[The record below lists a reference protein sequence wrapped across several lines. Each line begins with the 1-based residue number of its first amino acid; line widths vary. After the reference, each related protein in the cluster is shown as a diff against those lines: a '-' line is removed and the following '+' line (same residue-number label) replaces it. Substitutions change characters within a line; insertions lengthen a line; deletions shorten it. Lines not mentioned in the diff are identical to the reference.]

1 MIEFEKTISQFEH
14 RTKYLNLTDGLG
26 NTYGREFD
34 FDHTVRIAIVGNSGH
49 VTFARKSNNN
59 QIWGTLSHW
68 YEAENVVPGS
78 RIRVRFDPAE
88 RHEGL
93 PVIHLITEAVGTIVP
108 PDTSGEQEV
117 YASEI
122 PLSLERQLED
132 FLAANLSLIEP
143 GLTIFQDEGGGV
155 GRQYPTDVGVIDL
168 LCKRANGELL
178 VIELKKSRVSDVV
191 VGQISRYLG
200 WVKKH
205 IANGEQVKGLILSHK
220 ADEKLGYAVSAHP
233 ALSLRY
239 FKLKLVLVSED
250 EVERI
255 ESA

>member
-1 MIEFEKTISQFEH
+1 MIEFERTINQSECEAG
-14 RTKYLNLTDGLG
+14 YLNLTDVQGKSH
-26 NTYGREFD
+26 GREFGLA
-34 FDHTVRIAIVGNSGH
+34 HLAPVAIVGTSGQ
-49 VTFARKSNNN
+49 VTFAQKHKNN

-68 YEAENVVPGS
+68 YKAENVVPGS

-108 PDTSGEQEV
+108 PDTSGEQVV

-132 FLAANLSLIEP
+132 FLATNLSLIEP